1 MNLPVPEGMDP
12 KRFKIL
18 LCIIGACGLM
28 TMKGVAE
35 SFLATNDTPS
45 PLPAKRV
52 ASEAPQHP
60 NSLMKESNPSG
71 KEVAPKQVASD
82 SITALNTNNPFI
94 DPSSLPKQS
103 RSASHAAL
111 PSIPQTAPAP
121 VGNVPVPAVPR
132 QPVHPSGGGTGTKPL
147 GVQGVLTGGKNGNMA
162 IMSDGTVVTEGD
174 TYQDQRI
181 AYIGGDG
188 VTFDNGHHLDYK

>member
-28 TMKGVAE
+28 TLKGVAE
-35 SFLATNDTPS
+35 SFLTANDTPLS
-45 PLPAKRV
+45 PPQKNVSSEVPQRMDPPAKGTI
-52 ASEAPQHP
+52 
-60 NSLMKESNPSG
+60 SLARET
-71 KEVAPKQVASD
+71 APKQAASGQIQAI
-82 SITALNTNNPFI
+82 STKNPFI
-94 DPSSLPKQS
+94 DPSLLPKQS
-103 RSASHAAL
+103 RNGTHAAL

-121 VGNVPVPAVPR
+121 VGNVPVPAVPG
-132 QPVHPSGGGTGTKPL
+132 QPVLPPEGTGAKPPL

>member
-18 LCIIGACGLM
+18 LIVIGVCGLL
-28 TMKGVAE
+28 TLKGVAE
-35 SFLATNDTPS
+35 NLLTGSDVSLPPSSPQNQPEASSSLSHSSSPEKANKPKRAALDNLA
-45 PLPAKRV
+45 
-52 ASEAPQHP
+52 
-60 NSLMKESNPSG
+60 
-71 KEVAPKQVASD
+71 
-82 SITALNTNNPFI
+82 ALSTKNPFI
-94 DPSSLPKQS
+94 DPALLPKQA
-103 RSASHAAL
+103 RGGAQAAL

-121 VGNVPVPAVPR
+121 VGNVPVPSIPN
-132 QPVHPSGGGTGTKPL
+132 QPVRPPGETAGKPSL
-147 GVQGVLTGGKNGNMA
+147 GVQGVLTGGKNGNMV

>member
-1 MNLPVPEGMDP
+1 MNLPVPDGMEP

-18 LCIIGACGLM
+18 LGVIGVCGLL
-28 TMKGVAE
+28 TLKGVAGNM
-35 SFLATNDTPS
+35 LAENNTPPPT
-45 PLPAKRV
+45 PLVQKTAT
-52 ASEAPQHP
+52 SSSTPQNEP
-60 NSLMKESNPSG
+60 MESN
-71 KEVAPKQVASD
+71 VPKQAAAGQVE
-82 SITALNTNNPFI
+82 ALSLKNPFI
-94 DPSSLPKQS
+94 DPSLLPKQQ
-103 RSASHAAL
+103 RGGTQAAL

-121 VGNVPVPAVPR
+121 VGDVPVPAIPR
-132 QPVHPSGGGTGTKPL
+132 QPVVPPEGTGRTPSL